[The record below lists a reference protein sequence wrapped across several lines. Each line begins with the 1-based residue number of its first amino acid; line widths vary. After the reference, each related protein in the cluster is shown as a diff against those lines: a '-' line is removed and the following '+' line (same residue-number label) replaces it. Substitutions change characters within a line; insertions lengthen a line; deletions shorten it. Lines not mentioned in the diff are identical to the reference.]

1 MKYAHLYMFLFAIF
15 LLILIELFSSNN
27 PDYIIFEQVSV
38 YSFRKFIIL

>member
-38 YSFRKFIIL
+38 YSLH